1 MEVKQMEWLK
11 EILRNAVYGEDGKLD
26 VEKTLEKISKEA
38 PKHIISK
45 NEYDA
50 KVTEPNTANDTIK
63 DLKESTDGNEELQG
77 KIDTYEKEIKNLKKA
92 NEDMQKSY
100 RLKEIISNAGCTDAD
115 YLIYKHGGLD
125 KFTFDKDGKP
135 VGVDEIVKSYKESIP
150 MLFPTGQKHQ
160 SYNPTG
166 GKGASTTNPF
176 AKETFNL
183 TEQGKML
190 KENPAQAQEMAA
202 AAGVTL

>member
-1 MEVKQMEWLK
+1 MEWLK

-50 KVTEPNTANDTIK
+50 KVTGLNTANDTIK
-63 DLKESTDGNEELQG
+63 DLKESTDGNEKLQG